1 MGITEY
7 CQKLD
12 DHLAGIDSVDAR
24 VKATAEILSKAF
36 KVSETEVAVFLLDP
50 KKDII
55 HFHWPLKL
63 KKMGFVPL
71 SSHDSLAAKTARE
84 NKSFINN
91 RFSSVHHASIFEKV
105 KLEEGE
111 SKTQPIQK
119 IMSVPVPGDE
129 RSKGVIQISRKGPS
143 EESVKSFEQT
153 DLENLTAI
161 AKTLSTHF

>member
-7 CQKLD
+7 CKKLD
-12 DHLAGIDSVDAR
+12 DHLSRIEDVEAR
-24 VKATAEILSKAF
+24 VKAIAEILSKAF
-36 KVSETEVAVFLLDP
+36 KVSENEVAVFLLDP

-63 KKMGFVPL
+63 KKIGFVPL

-105 KLEEGE
+105 KLEAGE
-111 SKTQPIQK
+111 SKTEPIQK
-119 IMSVPVPGDE
+119 IMSVPIPGDE
-129 RSKGVIQISRKGPS
+129 RGKGVIQVSKKGPS
-143 EESVKSFEQT
+143 EEAVSNFEQT
-153 DLENLTAI
+153 DLDNLTEI